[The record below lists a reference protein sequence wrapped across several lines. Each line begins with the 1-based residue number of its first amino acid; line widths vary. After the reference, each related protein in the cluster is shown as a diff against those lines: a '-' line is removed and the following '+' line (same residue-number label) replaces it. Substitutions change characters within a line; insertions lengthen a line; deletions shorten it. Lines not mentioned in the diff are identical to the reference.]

1 MTTHK
6 SWVARR
12 RRRNEEVKVKNAM
25 DPSCSALEATT
36 SVAHASVFTYHL
48 LGLAFCV
55 PINIVS

>member
-1 MTTHK
+1 
-6 SWVARR
+6 
-12 RRRNEEVKVKNAM
+12 VKVKNTM

-36 SVAHASVFTYHL
+36 SVAHATVFAYHL

>member
-12 RRRNEEVKVKNAM
+12 RRRNEEEKVNNAM
-25 DPSCSALEATT
+25 DPSCSAATT
-36 SVAHASVFTYHL
+36 SVAHAPVFAYRL